1 MHKVEPTP
9 PSEMR
14 RYQMVTIG
22 YDPFTLM
29 SVCLPLGNRRSAAWC
44 VDAAQLIAESV
55 RRGGGVHSPH
65 QGRGGVLSH
74 RSRLGVS
81 HVILVLT
88 GPAKLRPTYAIYYS

>member
-55 RRGGGVHSPH
+55 RRGGGYTLPIRVEEEYS
-65 QGRGGVLSH
+65 
-74 RSRLGVS
+74 
-81 HVILVLT
+81 LT
-88 GPAKLRPTYAIYYS
+88 GVVSVFHMLY